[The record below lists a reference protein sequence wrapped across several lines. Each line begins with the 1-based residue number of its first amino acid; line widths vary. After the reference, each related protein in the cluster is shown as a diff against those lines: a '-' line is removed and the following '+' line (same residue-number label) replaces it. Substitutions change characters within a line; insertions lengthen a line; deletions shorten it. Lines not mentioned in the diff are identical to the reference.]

1 MGGKPSNGEG
11 VGGAGAA
18 AFSIGA
24 LAPSTGGGD
33 GAAIVGG
40 DGAAIVGGDGADPS
54 VGVDGTD
61 PVSDP
66 GVSPGGGVFGVD
78 GADPVSDPG
87 VSPGGG
93 VFGVDGTDP
102 LSDPGV
108 SPGGGVFG
116 VDGADADPN
125 TGGRPGGGVF
135 GTIGDFVLGALDGLE
150 DVLGELEIEGD
161 LEGRKDVVGELEI
174 EGEGD
179 GRAVMVGA
187 RDIEGAFEP
196 ALPALPK
203 CSPTPALP
211 PTPMGTR
218 VPAFP
223 PSMGTRVPAFPPS
236 MGTRV
241 PAFPPRSL
249 RGPGRTGGETFF
261 SPKTSSPGKSDPVT
275 PPPITG
281 GTGTSPSPITYC
293 NCRFVNR
300 LLLNPRSPRD
310 EAAKVANAERMKRV
324 PLLELERT
332 FIFAFFATTFQ
343 EPKL

>member
-1 MGGKPSNGEG
+1 MPAQSTSAVPEVKMGGKPSNGEG
-11 VGGAGAA
+11 VGGAA

-78 GADPVSDPG
+78 GADPV
-87 VSPGGG
+87 
-93 VFGVDGTDP
+93 
-102 LSDPGV
+102 SDPGV

-223 PSMGTRVPAFPPS
+223 PSMGTRVPAFPP
-236 MGTRV
+236 
-241 PAFPPRSL
+241 RSL